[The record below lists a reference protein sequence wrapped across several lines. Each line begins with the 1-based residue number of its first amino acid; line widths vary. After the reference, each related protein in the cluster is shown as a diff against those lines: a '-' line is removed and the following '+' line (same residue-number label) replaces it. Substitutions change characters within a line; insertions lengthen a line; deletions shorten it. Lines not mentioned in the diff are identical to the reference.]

1 MKIFLSYA
9 PADRPWTNELAS
21 LLISAGLAV
30 SSRETEIRLG
40 EDWED
45 HFRRVFN
52 ASDLMVFIFTEHSAG
67 NPNVL
72 FELGVALGSKKPT
85 RALWVASETS
95 EVPAILKGRRLVR
108 VQTPQE
114 AAKQINAFIS
124 EQMAVA

>member
-9 PADRPWTNELAS
+9 SADRPWADELAA
-21 LLISAGLAV
+21 LLISAGLEV
-30 SSRETEIRLG
+30 SSRETEIHLG
-40 EDWED
+40 EDPED

-52 ASDLMVFIFTEHSAG
+52 ASDLMVFIFTEHSAR
-67 NPNVL
+67 NPDVL

-85 RALWVASETS
+85 RALWVAGEAS
-95 EVPAILKGRRLVR
+95 EVPEILKGRRLTR

-114 AAKQINAFIS
+114 AAQRINVFVS